1 MNSKRTL
8 CAMAVF
14 AATLLLTAVTARTQS
29 FIALPESL
37 PGGGN
42 PNPGAPPNCLSRD
55 QVGVANPGI
64 HPPCSRPYGLTYG
77 EWSARWWQWIESIP
91 KATNPNLDTTGA
103 DCAQGQTGPVW
114 FLAGDFG
121 GTVVRHC
128 TIPTGV
134 SVLFPVIDNGF
145 GVLGG
150 DCWGTGG
157 PNPNPALLPNC
168 LDPTWSLPDPTTLP
182 TIILSWTQL
191 ADFVASFYNTSP
203 PLPPM
208 NADIDGV
215 YLSTT
220 DLIPYRAKAGGVG
233 TGAAPM
239 FAITVPTGNLLG
251 IPAGT
256 YFPNGSDG
264 FWLMLTPLPPGT
276 HYIHFAS
283 GDGFLDVTY
292 YLTVAPGHKRT

>member
-1 MNSKRTL
+1 MRNYLKTWCL
-8 CAMAVF
+8 AGVL
-14 AATLLLTAVTARTQS
+14 ATTVLLTPFSASAVTAPKP
-29 FIALPESL
+29 AEPVL
-37 PGGGN
+37 GGGN
-42 PNPGAPPNCLSRD
+42 PNPGVPPNCLSRD

-64 HPPCSRPYGLTYG
+64 HPPCSKPYGLTYG
-77 EWSARWWQWIESIP
+77 EWSARWWEWIESIP
-91 KATNPNLDTTGA
+91 TAKNPNFDTTGA
-103 DCAQGQTGPVW
+103 HCAEGQTGPVW

-168 LDPTWSLPDPTTLP
+168 LDQTWSLPDPTTLP
-182 TIILSWTQL
+182 TIIKSWAQL
-191 ADFVASFYNTSP
+191 AAFVASFYDTP
-203 PLPPM
+203 ALLHM
-208 NADIDGV
+208 NADIDTV
-215 YLSTT
+215 HLSTT
-220 DLIPYRAKAGGVG
+220 DLIPYRAKAGGVV

-239 FAITVPTGNLLG
+239 FAITVPPGNILG
-251 IPAGT
+251 LPAGT

-292 YLTVAPGHKRT
+292 FLTVAPGHH

>member
-1 MNSKRTL
+1 
-8 CAMAVF
+8 MA
-14 AATLLLTAVTARTQS
+14 A
-29 FIALPESL
+29 PETDR
-37 PGGGN
+37 GGGN
-42 PNPGAPPNCLSRD
+42 PNCLSRD
-55 QVGVANPGI
+55 QIGVADRGI
-64 HPPCSRPYGLTYG
+64 HPPCSKPYGLTYG

-91 KATNPNLDTTGA
+91 AATNPNFDTTGA
-103 DCAQGQTGPVW
+103 DCAQGQAGPVW

-128 TIPTGV
+128 TIPVGV
-134 SVLFPVIDNGF
+134 SVLFPVINIGF

-168 LDPTWSLPDPTTLP
+168 LDHPWSLPDPTTLP

-191 ADFVASFYNTSP
+191 ADFVASFYDTMP

-208 NADIDGV
+208 NADIDAV
-215 YLSTT
+215 HLSTT

-233 TGAAPM
+233 RGSAPM
-239 FAITVPTGNLLG
+239 YAVTVPTGNLLG
-251 IPAGT
+251 LPAGT

-276 HYIHFAS
+276 HSIHFAS

-292 YLTVAPGHKRT
+292 DLTVAPGHKRK